1 MSVPSSGASLTL
13 EEGADTLS
21 RNVGNALRTNAAQ
34 ACNRN
39 QDLNSTA
46 KEVLNLA
53 GEKKNKKKI
62 KSCLKDDNYKPGDE
76 AKF

>member
-21 RNVGNALRTNAAQ
+21 LNVGNPLRTNPAQ

-39 QDLNSTA
+39 QDLNSTVTV
-46 KEVLNLA
+46 VLNLA
-53 GEKKNKKKI
+53 KKK
-62 KSCLKDDNYKPGDE
+62 KYCLKDDDDYKPGDE